1 MSKPLPPSADAH
13 PITPW
18 YRQAWPWGLILGPAI
33 VVVACFYTIWL
44 AVKTTDPMVVDDYY
58 KQGLAMN
65 RSLARDQLA
74 SRLGLQAQ
82 LTFAGDGVV
91 RIGLRAPGEVAWP
104 DAVMLVLSHPAHE
117 ERDLRIALHI
127 AGGAARSAEYVAD
140 AAIRPEAVSYQ
151 LALHDSAGSWRLTG
165 RLNPVR
171 QARLELNPLPLE
183 PGSVLH

>member
-13 PITPW
+13 PVTPW
-18 YRQAWPWGLILGPAI
+18 YRQAWPWGLILGPAV

-65 RSLARDQLA
+65 RSLERDQLA

-82 LTFAGDGVV
+82 LVFAADGVV
-91 RIGLRAPGEVAWP
+91 RITLRAPAELPWP
-104 DAVMLVLSHPAHE
+104 DAITLVLSHPAHE
-117 ERDLRIALHI
+117 ERDQRIPLHI
-127 AGGAARSAEYVAD
+127 SGSAVRSAEYVAD
-140 AAIRPEAVSYQ
+140 AAIRVEPVSYQ
-151 LALHDSAGSWRLTG
+151 LALQDNAGSWRLTG

-171 QARLELNPLPLE
+171 QPAIELNPLPLE
-183 PGSVLH
+183 AGSVLH